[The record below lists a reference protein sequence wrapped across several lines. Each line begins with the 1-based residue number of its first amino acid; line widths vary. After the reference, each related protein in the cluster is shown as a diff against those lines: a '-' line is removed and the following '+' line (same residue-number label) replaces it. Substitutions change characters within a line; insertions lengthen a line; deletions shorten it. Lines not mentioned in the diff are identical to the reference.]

1 LATKK
6 HRIEKTVLQY
16 ILIQLLIYL
25 LKKSGGYNQ
34 KLIKEYKTYLD
45 QLKFSKKLDKQM
57 REEIERYLNSK
68 KSIDELMKENFPEPK
83 FVCPDLETLHRSQ
96 SGQ

>member
-6 HRIEKTVLQY
+6 HRIEKIILQY
-16 ILIQLLIYL
+16 SLIQLLIYL

-57 REEIERYLNSK
+57 KEEIERYLDNK
-68 KSIDELMKENFPEPK
+68 KNIEELVKEKFPEPK
-83 FVCPDLETLHRSQ
+83 FEVPSPP
-96 SGQ
+96 SN

>member
-6 HRIEKTVLQY
+6 HRIEKIILQY
-16 ILIQLLIYL
+16 SLIQLLIYL

-34 KLIKEYKTYLD
+34 KFIEEYKRYLD
-45 QLKFSKKLDKQM
+45 QLEFSKKLDKQM

-68 KSIDELMKENFPEPK
+68 KSIDELMKEKFGKKE
-83 FVCPDLETLHRSQ
+83 FVCPNLETLHRSQ
-96 SGQ
+96 SGK